1 MLFRSVLDRTISKVL
16 EWGFILYKVR
26 DMIISNIKEILRK
39 RSDVEMVTRKSDFR
53 SGRKMRRSLNGRI
66 LRKTTLNILMV
77 VAVCCAIMALS
88 MQFLA
93 NSILLDS
100 LQPMVR
106 QSAKTVEANIHMM
119 ADRMMMIAGDSRMS
133 IAGMGGDAAASGTA
147 GEEAV
152 ENWSA
157 VLTEAAEIYEFY
169 TIALYD
175 LNGGL
180 VQGIDGAP
188 ESLDDDFLALLKETD
203 NLTTSKS
210 TLFQDKLGI
219 TMGMPVKENGET
231 AFYVVGVYKY
241 DALNDVL
248 SSINIGKNGM
258 AYMVNR
264 DGVVMGHPDQAI
276 VKSQATLLEL
286 SGGNEEAIRSVTTG
300 ETGATEFII
309 DGQRTLAAFS
319 PIRGTQWALVLQ
331 VPKSDYNNL
340 INEAMVVSGMCTL
353 AVLLISI
360 IGILRMASSISKPV
374 KNVTSRMI
382 SLSDG
387 DLHTQVLNV
396 KSGDELE
403 IMTRTLA
410 DMVESINRY
419 ISDIRQVLSGVADG
433 NLQIEPQV
441 EYRGDFTLIRNSL
454 VTILQSMNETITG
467 FQAAATRLAGM
478 AEELN
483 GQSGQLHEASLEQNQ
498 ATEALVGEVTNVK
511 EQLVNVTRSSNQ
523 TRAMTL
529 EITRKVQEA
538 NAQMEVLSKAM
549 DDISSHAQEITT
561 IAKAIDDIAFQTSI
575 LALNAS
581 VEAAHAGSAG
591 KGFAVVAEEVKDLAG
606 KSAKAAQSAVEIVE
620 NTKAVIR
627 NGVELNISTAES
639 LRSIYGVSGEI
650 SEMSDQL
657 VAAVQG
663 QEEALISMEGRIATI
678 SAIADRNLQN
688 AGGTSQ
694 SSGLLAKEAEE
705 LQAQV
710 RKFALKEAYDR

>member
-1 MLFRSVLDRTISKVL
+1 
-16 EWGFILYKVR
+16 
-26 DMIISNIKEILRK
+26 
-39 RSDVEMVTRKSDFR
+39 
-53 SGRKMRRSLNGRI
+53 
-66 LRKTTLNILMV
+66 MV

>member
-1 MLFRSVLDRTISKVL
+1 MDRTISKVL

-286 SGGNEEAIRSVTTG
+286 SGEEAIRSVTTG

>member
-1 MLFRSVLDRTISKVL
+1 
-16 EWGFILYKVR
+16 
-26 DMIISNIKEILRK
+26 
-39 RSDVEMVTRKSDFR
+39 MVTRKSDFR

-210 TLFQDKLGI
+210 TLFQDKRGI

>member
-1 MLFRSVLDRTISKVL
+1 MDRTISKVL

-133 IAGMGGDAAASGTA
+133 IVGMGGDAAASGTA

-152 ENWSA
+152 KNWSA

-511 EQLVNVTRSSNQ
+511 QQLVNVTRSSNQ